1 MERLSPPKPRRNE
14 DALCETAGS
23 APHGAGL
30 RPPGRGVPDP
40 CRRPERLHRTRHTRN
55 SSRGMTPSGERGTLT
70 VSQFV
75 QQSLCVSPRENSS
88 VSSVL
93 RIQQGSTSDM
103 LWPVAELIAHMSD

>member
-75 QQSLCVSPRENSS
+75 QQSQPDPPNAGTEHLELCWVSNVIVVFIGNVPE
-88 VSSVL
+88 
-93 RIQQGSTSDM
+93 IEATS
-103 LWPVAELIAHMSD
+103 